1 MPTSTYQPKDD
12 ALQGNLFGTPEPVD
26 PPTSAATREPKAAS
40 HDLSDDELSKV
51 HLRHMVGGR
60 LPQQNKASEQSRQE
74 LLYRFEFP
82 ERPGALMRFVNA
94 LHSNWSISIFHYR
107 NHGADVGRIVVG
119 VLVSPD
125 DLESWQ
131 AVLRDLGYPSWEETS
146 NPAYRIFLGS

>member
-1 MPTSTYQPKDD
+1 MRCTPTEHQHFS
-12 ALQGNLFGTPEPVD
+12 
-26 PPTSAATREPKAAS
+26 
-40 HDLSDDELSKV
+40 
-51 HLRHMVGGR
+51 
-60 LPQQNKASEQSRQE
+60 LP
-74 LLYRFEFP
+74 
-82 ERPGALMRFVNA
+82 
-94 LHSNWSISIFHYR
+94 

>member
-1 MPTSTYQPKDD
+1 MGGEVVCRRSRR
-12 ALQGNLFGTPEPVD
+12 
-26 PPTSAATREPKAAS
+26 AT
-40 HDLSDDELSKV
+40 H
-51 HLRHMVGGR
+51 
-60 LPQQNKASEQSRQE
+60 E

-119 VLVSPD
+119 VLVSPN

-146 NPAYRIFLGS
+146 NPAYRIFLGP

>member
-1 MPTSTYQPKDD
+1 
-12 ALQGNLFGTPEPVD
+12 
-26 PPTSAATREPKAAS
+26 
-40 HDLSDDELSKV
+40 
-51 HLRHMVGGR
+51 MVGGR
-60 LPQQNKASEQSRQE
+60 LPQRSGEPIQE

-94 LHSNWSISIFHYR
+94 LHSDWSISIFHYR

-131 AVLRDLGYPSWEETS
+131 TVLKDLGYASWEETS
-146 NPAYRIFLGS
+146 NPAYRIFLGP

>member
-1 MPTSTYQPKDD
+1 M
-12 ALQGNLFGTPEPVD
+12 
-26 PPTSAATREPKAAS
+26 RAS
-40 HDLSDDELSKV
+40 DRAHIFMGVQIRDQQDRADLLASLRSNGYECLDLSDDELSKV

-60 LPQQNKASEQSRQE
+60 LPQQNKASEPSRQE